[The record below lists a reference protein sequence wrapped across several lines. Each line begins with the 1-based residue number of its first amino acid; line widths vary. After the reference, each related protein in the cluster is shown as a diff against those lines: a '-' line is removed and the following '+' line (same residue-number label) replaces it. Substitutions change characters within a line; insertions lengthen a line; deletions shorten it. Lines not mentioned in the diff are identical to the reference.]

1 MSTLHTWT
9 TIFEVALVAFAIWSV
24 FHEDRFIALED
35 KIKKVFKRG

>member
-1 MSTLHTWT
+1 MSTLHTWQT
-9 TIFEVALVAFAIWSV
+9 LLEVALAAFVIWAV

>member
-9 TIFEVALVAFAIWSV
+9 TIVEVVLIAFVIWAV

-35 KIKKVFKRG
+35 KIKKLFKRG